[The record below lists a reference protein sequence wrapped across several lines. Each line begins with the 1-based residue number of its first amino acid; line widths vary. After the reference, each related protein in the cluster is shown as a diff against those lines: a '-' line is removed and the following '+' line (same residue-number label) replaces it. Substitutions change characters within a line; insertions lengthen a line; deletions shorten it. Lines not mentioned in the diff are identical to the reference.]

1 MKSSLIPPE
10 DTEAFWNS
18 FSFFRANRSPTKH
31 FTRKCI
37 NIMNV
42 VFMKVFKRNLP
53 HPSHLCEA
61 FSASPK
67 RSSLWEKPQSEVNLQ
82 ASELLKGRD
91 HFPKPLVFLALDIQ
105 MNQGQ
110 CLLRQHIHKW
120 AKDYWH
126 FYSQHACADFTL
138 FYNRNYIISTSRK

>member
-1 MKSSLIPPE
+1 MKSSLILSE
-10 DTEAFWNS
+10 GIEAFWNS
-18 FSFFRANRSPTKH
+18 FSFSHANRSPTKH
-31 FTRKCI
+31 FTRKYI
-37 NIMNV
+37 NIMW
-42 VFMKVFKRNLP
+42 
-53 HPSHLCEA
+53 
-61 FSASPK
+61 FSWKSLREIFLTLHTCV
-67 RSSLWEKPQSEVNLQ
+67 RSSQLPQSIWEKPQSEVNLQ

-110 CLLRQHIHKW
+110 CSLRQHIENW